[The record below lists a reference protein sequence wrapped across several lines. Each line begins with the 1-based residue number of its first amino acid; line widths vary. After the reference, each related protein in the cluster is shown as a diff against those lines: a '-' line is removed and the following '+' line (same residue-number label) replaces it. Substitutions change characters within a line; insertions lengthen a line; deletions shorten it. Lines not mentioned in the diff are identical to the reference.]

1 MPEANNVTAEIIR
14 SKRKTIALQIKEDG
28 RLVVRA
34 PLRYPE
40 RDIIAFIEKNR
51 KWIDTHRAKVQQRNS
66 ELELLEPFSARELE
80 DMAVRARSVIP
91 ERVRYYSA
99 MLGVTYG
106 KVTIRR
112 QKTKWGSCNAKGDL
126 SFNCLLTAAPP
137 EVLDSV
143 VVHELCHRLHMDHSK
158 AFYAAV
164 YRVFPEYGIW
174 DRWLRDNGPLLI
186 RRMTAAK
193 RESSSHENSHT
204 F

>member
-164 YRVFPEYGIW
+164 YGVFPEYGIW

-186 RRMTAAK
+186 RRMAAAK